1 MITRGRGK
9 IINIA
14 SVQTALARPSIA
26 PYTATKGGAGNLTKG
41 MATDW
46 AKHGLNC
53 NAIAPGYF
61 DTPLNAALVAD
72 PTFSTWLEKRTP
84 AGRWGKVEELQAPA
98 SSSPRMHRASST
110 DISSI
115 VDGGSRHR
123 YELASGHHG
132 RGRLRQVDS
141 RRRSVRTARYPYR
154 DGDDLHSTE
163 AVEKMRAGIA
173 LTDDDRWP
181 WLDRIA
187 DALESDAPLIIGCSA
202 LRRVYRDRIRA
213 GAGGEVTFVH
223 LAGDRDLIASRMA
236 ARSGHYM
243 PLSLLDSQFA
253 TLERPGPDEAIEVTI
268 DQPMKPSS
276 ARSCLISEEAR
287 NDT

>member
-1 MITRGRGK
+1 MSLRLVIMGVAGCGK
-9 IINIA
+9 
-14 SVQTALARPSIA
+14 STV
-26 PYTATKGGAGNLTKG
+26 G
-41 MATDW
+41 
-46 AKHGLNC
+46 
-53 NAIAPGYF
+53 
-61 DTPLNAALVAD
+61 AAL
-72 PTFSTWLEKRTP
+72 SEQL
-84 AGRWGKVEELQAPA
+84 
-98 SSSPRMHRASST
+98 
-110 DISSI
+110 DI
-115 VDGGSRHR
+115 
-123 YELASGHHG
+123 
-132 RGRLRQVDS
+132 
-141 RRRSVRTARYPYR
+141 PYR

-187 DALESDAPLIIGCSA
+187 DTLRSEAPLIIGCSA

-268 DQPMKPSS
+268 DQPMASIVGEVLSNLGGSPQ
-276 ARSCLISEEAR
+276 
-287 NDT
+287 